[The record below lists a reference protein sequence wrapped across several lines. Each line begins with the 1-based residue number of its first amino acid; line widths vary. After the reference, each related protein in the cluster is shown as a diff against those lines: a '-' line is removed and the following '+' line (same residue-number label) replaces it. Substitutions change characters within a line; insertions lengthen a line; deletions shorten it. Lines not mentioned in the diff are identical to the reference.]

1 MDDPAAAGR
10 FRFGDL
16 SLNGKVALT
25 LTLVFALIAAVFVG
39 VLVPFQREQ
48 RSRLVS
54 QERRFVATLRDKH
67 EPTFIYD
74 LIGPNEESLAVD
86 LAALASE
93 PGMLWIR
100 IEAPDLDLDLAA
112 TADPAAMER
121 AIGGELQVLA
131 AAEPGPMTL
140 IVSADGFARVT
151 GTGGRPLLEGQR
163 VSEEALPEWRE
174 DMEGAPFREVELDG
188 RPVLYLAEGLGTAAG
203 DVFGR
208 LHMLYSLEQIER
220 SETLTSRIFYGLVA
234 TAFALL
240 LALLSQ
246 LISRIVIRPVR
257 GVLDAMGHASTG
269 DLRVRLPVHSRDEI
283 GTIAR
288 SFNTMVG
295 ELEESKREIEE
306 YSRNLEAMVETR
318 TRALR
323 DSEATLLRLK
333 NHLATVIETVA
344 TGVISVDTEGAI
356 TTFNGRA
363 ASILAPRRPPEE
375 GTPLVD
381 VLDEVEG
388 RSIAEFLAG
397 VGEEGEAVKQGQ
409 LVIRRGQGRR
419 TLSLVGSALTAE
431 GGRRAGTVLV
441 IEDLTDLVATQRLQA
456 WKEAVERVIHEIKN
470 PLTPVGLAAQTLKTA
485 HADDRRKFDE
495 LFPSAIDMI
504 LGAVKS
510 LKELISEFTR
520 FSRMPEVQLKR
531 EDVNDLVREA
541 LAAYQNAAVT
551 GVAVRTRLTS
561 APAPVEVDRAQFERV
576 LLNVVNNGIEAME
589 ERGGALDVATAVAEG
604 SVTVEVRDEGPGVED
619 VDRIFE
625 PHYTTKVKGT
635 GLGLAIA
642 RQIVAEHG
650 GDIEAESQ
658 LGRGTCVRIR
668 LPAAPGS
675 VAAGEA

>member
-1 MDDPAAAGR
+1 VAEGERTRGALR
-10 FRFGDL
+10 LGDL

-25 LTLVFALIAAVFVG
+25 LTLVFALIAAGFVG

-54 QERRFVATLRDKH
+54 QERRLVATLRDKH

-74 LIGPNEESLAVD
+74 LLASNEESLAVD

-93 PGMLWIR
+93 PGMLWVR
-100 IEAPDLDLDLAA
+100 IEAEDLDLAA
-112 TADPAAMER
+112 TGDPGEMGRIVGDELR
-121 AIGGELQVLA
+121 ALA
-131 AAEPGPMTL
+131 AQESGPMAL
-140 IVSADGFARVT
+140 IVGADGFARVI
-151 GTGGRPLLEGQR
+151 GTGGKPLLEGRR
-163 VSEEALPEWRE
+163 VPDEVLPDWRE
-174 DMEGAPFREVELDG
+174 DSEDEPFQEVDLAG
-188 RPVLYLAEGLGTAAG
+188 RPAIYLAQGLGAAG
-203 DVFGR
+203 VVFGR
-208 LHMLYSLEQIER
+208 LHMLYSLEQIQR
-220 SETLTSRIFYGLVA
+220 SETLTSRIFFGLVA

-246 LISRIVIRPVR
+246 LISRIVIRPVH
-257 GVLDAMGHASTG
+257 GVLDAMSHASTG

-283 GTIAR
+283 GSIAR
-288 SFNTMVG
+288 SFNTMVAQ
-295 ELEESKREIEE
+295 LEASKREIEE
-306 YSRNLEAMVETR
+306 YSRNLEAMVEAR
-318 TRALR
+318 THALR
-323 DSEATLLRLK
+323 ESEATLLRLK

-344 TGVISVDTEGAI
+344 TGVVSVDTHGAI

-363 ASILAPRRPPEE
+363 TSILSPRRPPEE
-375 GTPLVD
+375 GARLAD
-381 VLDEVEG
+381 VLDDVEG
-388 RSIAEFLAG
+388 RSIVDFLAS
-397 VGEEGEAVKQGQ
+397 VGDDGEAVRHGQ

-419 TLSLVGSALTAE
+419 TLSLVGSALTAA

-485 HADDRRKFDE
+485 HADDRSKFDQ

-510 LKELISEFTR
+510 LKELISEFTQ
-520 FSRMPEVQLKR
+520 FSRLPEVQLKR
-531 EDVNDLVREA
+531 EDVNTLVREA

-551 GVAVRTRLTS
+551 GVEVRTRLTGS
-561 APAPVEVDRAQFERV
+561 PAAVEVDRAQFERV

-589 ERGGALDVATAVAEG
+589 EQGGVLEVATLASDS
-604 SVTVEVRDEGPGVED
+604 SVTVEVRDEGQGVED

-642 RQIVAEHG
+642 RQIVTEHG
-650 GDIEAESQ
+650 GEIEAQSVV
-658 LGRGTCVRIR
+658 GRGTCVRIR
-668 LPAAPGS
+668 LPAAPPESGVS
-675 VAAGEA
+675 GEA

>member
-1 MDDPAAAGR
+1 VAEGDRTTGALR
-10 FRFGDL
+10 LGDL

-25 LTLVFALIAAVFVG
+25 LTLVFALIAAGFVG

-54 QERRFVATLRDKH
+54 QERRLVATLRDKH

-74 LIGPNEESLAVD
+74 LLASNEESLAVD

-93 PGMLWIR
+93 PGMLWVR
-100 IEAPDLDLDLAA
+100 IESEDLDLAA
-112 TADPAAMER
+112 TGDPGEMGRLVGNELR
-121 AIGGELQVLA
+121 ALA
-131 AAEPGPMTL
+131 AQESGAMAL
-140 IVSADGFARVT
+140 IVGADGFARVI
-151 GTGGRPLLEGQR
+151 GTGGKPLLEGRR
-163 VSEEALPEWRE
+163 VPDEALPDWRE
-174 DMEGAPFREVELDG
+174 DSEDEPFQEVELAG
-188 RPVLYLAEGLGTAAG
+188 RPAIYLAQGLGAAG
-203 DVFGR
+203 VVFGR
-208 LHMLYSLEQIER
+208 LHMIYSLEQIQR

-257 GVLDAMGHASTG
+257 GVLDAMSHASTG

-283 GTIAR
+283 GSIAR
-288 SFNTMVG
+288 SFNTMVAQ
-295 ELEESKREIEE
+295 LEASKREIEE
-306 YSRNLEAMVETR
+306 YSRNLEAMVEAR
-318 TRALR
+318 THALR
-323 DSEATLLRLK
+323 ESEATLLRLK

-344 TGVISVDTEGAI
+344 TGVVSVDTAGAI

-363 ASILAPRRPPEE
+363 TSILAPRRPPEE
-375 GTPLVD
+375 GARLAD
-381 VLDEVEG
+381 VLDDVEG
-388 RSIAEFLAG
+388 RSIVEFLAS
-397 VGEEGEAVKQGQ
+397 VGDDGEAVRHGQ

-419 TLSLVGSALTAE
+419 TLSLVGSALTAA

-485 HADDRRKFDE
+485 HADDRGKFDE

-504 LGAVKS
+504 LGAVRS
-510 LKELISEFTR
+510 LKQLISEFTQ
-520 FSRMPEVQLKR
+520 FSRLPEVQLKR
-531 EDVNDLVREA
+531 EDVNALVREA

-551 GVAVRTRLTS
+551 GVEVRTRLTS
-561 APAPVEVDRAQFERV
+561 SPAPVEVDKAQFERV

-589 ERGGALDVATAVAEG
+589 EGGGALEVTTLVSDS
-604 SVTVEVRDEGPGVED
+604 SVTVEVRDEGQGVED

-642 RQIVAEHG
+642 RQIVTEHG
-650 GDIEAESQ
+650 GEIEAESAV
-658 LGRGTCVRIR
+658 GRGTCVRIR
-668 LPAAPGS
+668 LPAAPPES
-675 VAAGEA
+675 AASGEA

>member
-1 MDDPAAAGR
+1 VAEGR
-10 FRFGDL
+10 TGLRLGDL
-16 SLNGKVALT
+16 SLNGKLALT

-48 RSRLVS
+48 RSRLLA
-54 QERRFVATLRDKH
+54 QERRLLGTLRDQR

-74 LIGPNEESLAVD
+74 LLGDNEESLAVD

-93 PGMLWIR
+93 PGMLWVR
-100 IEAPDLDLDLAA
+100 IEAGELDLAA
-112 TADPAAMER
+112 TGDPAAMER
-121 AIGGELQVLA
+121 VIGNELSVLA
-131 AAEPGPMTL
+131 SGEPGPMVL
-140 IVSADGFARVT
+140 IVDADGFARVI
-151 GTGGRPLLEGQR
+151 GTGGRPLLEGRR
-163 VSEEALPEWRE
+163 VDEGLLPAWRE
-174 DMEGAPFREVELDG
+174 DAEGEPFQETELDR
-188 RPVLYLAEGLGTAAG
+188 RPVLYLAESLAAAG
-203 DVFGR
+203 EVFGR
-208 LHMLYSLEQIER
+208 LHMLYSLEQIQR

-257 GVLDAMGHASTG
+257 GVLDAMSHASTG

-283 GTIAR
+283 GSIAR
-288 SFNTMVG
+288 SFNTMVA
-295 ELEESKREIEE
+295 ELEGSKREIEE

-318 TRALR
+318 THALR
-323 DSEATLLRLK
+323 ESEATLLRLK

-344 TGVISVDTEGAI
+344 TGVISVDTDGAI

-363 ASILAPRRPPEE
+363 ASILAPRHPPDE
-375 GTPLVD
+375 GARLAD
-381 VLDEVEG
+381 VLDDVEG
-388 RSIAEFLAG
+388 RSIVDFLAS
-397 VGEEGEAVKQGQ
+397 VGEDGGAVRHGQ
-409 LVIRRGQGRR
+409 LAIRRGQARR
-419 TLSLVGSALTAE
+419 TLSLVGSALTAA
-431 GGRRAGTVLV
+431 GGRRVGTVLV

-504 LGAVKS
+504 LGAVRS
-510 LKELISEFTR
+510 LKQLISEFTQ
-520 FSRMPEVQLKR
+520 FSRLPEVELRR
-531 EDVNDLVREA
+531 EDANGLVREA

-551 GVAVRTRLTS
+551 GVEVRTRLTS
-561 APAPVEVDRAQFERV
+561 SPAPVEVDKAQFERV

-589 ERGGALDVATAVAEG
+589 GGGGALEVMTLVSGSAV
-604 SVTVEVRDEGPGVED
+604 TIEVRDEGPGVED

-642 RQIVAEHG
+642 RQIVTEHG
-650 GDIEAESQ
+650 GEIDAESEV
-658 LGRGTCVRIR
+658 GRGTCVRIR
-668 LPAAPGS
+668 LPVAPPES
-675 VAAGEA
+675 AVSGEA